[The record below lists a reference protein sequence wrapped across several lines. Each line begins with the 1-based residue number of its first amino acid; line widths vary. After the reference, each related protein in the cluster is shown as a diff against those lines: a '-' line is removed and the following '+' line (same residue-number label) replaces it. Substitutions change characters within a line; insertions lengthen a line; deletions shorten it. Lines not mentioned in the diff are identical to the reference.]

1 MSLVGEAQDSD
12 ANSSRCQDESFC
24 TSMCRKLPIHSVSA
38 PLPAAGQ
45 NKRCYHSSSWNSV
58 GNRHKM
64 LAVKRADGV
73 VAALCLVACV
83 LVPDVAGCSG
93 NLSVSGWQLPSD
105 KSAIVSEMPAK
116 PYKAHGLPDGTV
128 SVWTKYRPGFR
139 FRRPDGNGFWEFRDA
154 SKISYNG
161 RVFAIVATAY

>member
-1 MSLVGEAQDSD
+1 MPSWVQVRGGMG
-12 ANSSRCQDESFC
+12 SSRAEID
-24 TSMCRKLPIHSVSA
+24 MHRV
-38 PLPAAGQ
+38 
-45 NKRCYHSSSWNSV
+45 NSV
-58 GNRHKM
+58 LMFLRTLCVRGNQHKM